1 MGYYAD
7 KKDYY
12 ESETQR
18 RVLHIPNL
26 SLFLSKLNDQVL
38 KLPHEIVDNSVA
50 RPTGCTEEDI
60 IHSITRGVRIAYS
73 MAAPAR
79 AMLATEEGKLREFE
93 PADQKK
99 YDALN
104 EFDKAM
110 EKLDWLY
117 LLLEEADWLNDRL
130 VSDSLPGDEETYDY
144 GGKTNETTDERS
156 MPASVPVA
164 DDKTLGPVEEENKQG
179 VA

>member
-50 RPTGCTEEDI
+50 RPTGY
-60 IHSITRGVRIAYS
+60 V
-73 MAAPAR
+73 MVAPAR
-79 AMLATEEGKLREFE
+79 LMLATEEAKPREFN
-93 PADQKK
+93 PDDVPDYKT
-99 YDALN
+99 LG

-110 EKLDWLY
+110 KKLEWIY
-117 LLLEEADWLNDRL
+117 ILLEEADWLNDRL
-130 VSDSLPGDEETYDY
+130 ISESLP
-144 GGKTNETTDERS
+144 
-156 MPASVPVA
+156 
-164 DDKTLGPVEEENKQG
+164 DDKDTYESGGSNDETDDAGAMPPPIEPPNDQALGPVEKENPQS